1 MKTILFVCTGNVCR
15 SPMAEGIFRHI
26 MKGRRDIQVLSAGI
40 GAMEGQ
46 PPSPYAV
53 QAVRELGIDIS
64 RQRSRQLTAELV
76 QEADYIFGMTH
87 SHVDTVF
94 LLYPQ
99 AAEKTFLLREFDD
112 TLDIFEKDIS
122 DPIGGSYEVYLNCRD
137 QIEQGIA
144 SLARFI
150 DQGGE
155 TAVREQQG
163 TDETVTLALGADHG
177 GYQLKEMLKREL
189 IEEGVSLVDLGT
201 NSTVATDYPEYA
213 VTVAQ
218 KVLTRRAELGLL
230 ICTTGVGMCMAANS
244 VALHLRRAGL

>member
-15 SPMAEGIFRHI
+15 SPMAEGIFRHV
-26 MKGRRDIQVLSAGI
+26 MKGRRDVQVLSAGI

-46 PPSPYAV
+46 APSTYAV

-64 RQRSRQLTAELV
+64 KQRSRMLTAELV

-87 SHVDTVF
+87 SHVDTIF

-122 DPIGGSYEVYLNCRD
+122 DPIGGSYDVYVNCRD

-144 SLARFI
+144 SLLRFI
-150 DQGGE
+150 DQGG
-155 TAVREQQG
+155 AVIG
-163 TDETVTLALGADHG
+163 TDQDSGPTVTFALGADHG
-177 GYQLKEMLKREL
+177 GYELKEILKQ
-189 IEEGVSLVDLGT
+189 
-201 NSTVATDYPEYA
+201 Y
-213 VTVAQ
+213 
-218 KVLTRRAELGLL
+218 LT
-230 ICTTGVGMCMAANS
+230 
-244 VALHLRRAGL
+244 